1 MIKNDNAT
9 VLNILGTYLN
19 NYPNIIKEK
28 NIKEITKIGVS
39 TNKAFLLLFK
49 NIFDIPDDLFDH
61 YFPKII
67 KEEKIEDYQDNPYL
81 KNVLVKPV
89 AMNEWEIKYTPLPKY
104 SGFVSN
110 DFKCDFDGR
119 IYPQIGY
126 FTNDYSYLSIYQ
138 NDRLWMSI
146 TPNEINTM
154 KEPIN
159 HAFGHVTTLGL
170 GLGYFA
176 YMVSLKDEVTKVDI
190 VEIDENVIRLFLKYI
205 YPFFPHPEKI
215 SIINM
220 DALDYINMD
229 FDSDYVFCDLWH
241 DVSDGLPL
249 YKKISHIASFH
260 KDKIFEYW
268 IYDTMKYYLKS
279 GDE

>member
-104 SGFVSN
+104 SGFVE
-110 DFKCDFDGR
+110 
-119 IYPQIGY
+119 
-126 FTNDYSYLSIYQ
+126 TTVDY
-138 NDRLWMSI
+138 NGE
-146 TPNEINTM
+146 EILKPKTI
-154 KEPIN
+154 KQVFLHILFHEIS
-159 HAFGHVTTLGL
+159 TQK
-170 GLGYFA
+170 
-176 YMVSLKDEVTKVDI
+176 MVHL
-190 VEIDENVIRLFLKYI
+190 LQ
-205 YPFFPHPEKI
+205 
-215 SIINM
+215 
-220 DALDYINMD
+220 
-229 FDSDYVFCDLWH
+229 
-241 DVSDGLPL
+241 
-249 YKKISHIASFH
+249 
-260 KDKIFEYW
+260 
-268 IYDTMKYYLKS
+268 
-279 GDE
+279 

>member
-1 MIKNDNAT
+1 MIKNDNEA
-9 VLNILGTYLN
+9 VLNILGIYLN

-28 NIKEITKIGVS
+28 DIKKITNVGVS
-39 TNKAFLLLFK
+39 TNKAFLLLLQ
-49 NIFDIPDDLFDH
+49 NIFEIPNDLFNK

-81 KNVLVKPV
+81 KNIKVKDV
-89 AMNEWEIKYTPLPKY
+89 SLGDWEIKYTPLPKY

-110 DFKCDFDGR
+110 DFKCDFEGR

-126 FTNDYSYLSIYQ
+126 FTKDYYYLSIYQ

-154 KEPIN
+154 KKPIEN
-159 HAFGHVTTLGL
+159 SFGHVTTLGL

-176 YMVSLKDEVTKVDI
+176 YMISLKTNVTKVDI
-190 VEIDENVIRLFLKYI
+190 IEIDENVIRLFLKYI

-229 FDSDYVFCDLWH
+229 FESDYVFCDLWH

-249 YKKISHIASFH
+249 YKKISEIAKYH
-260 KDKIFEYW
+260 EDKIFEYW
-268 IYDTMKYYLKS
+268 IYDTMKYYIKK
-279 GDE
+279 DN

>member
-1 MIKNDNAT
+1 MIKNDNET
-9 VLNILGTYLN
+9 VLNILGIYLN

-28 NIKEITKIGVS
+28 DIKKITNVGVS
-39 TNKAFLLLFK
+39 TNKAFLLLLQ
-49 NIFDIPDDLFDH
+49 NIFEIPNDLFNK

-81 KNVLVKPV
+81 KNIKVKDV
-89 AMNEWEIKYTPLPKY
+89 SLGDWEIKYTPLPKY

-110 DFKCDFDGR
+110 DFKCDFEGR

-126 FTNDYSYLSIYQ
+126 FTKDYYYLSIYQ

-154 KEPIN
+154 KKPIEN
-159 HAFGHVTTLGL
+159 AFGHVTTLGL

-176 YMVSLKDEVTKVDI
+176 YMVSLKINVTKVDI
-190 VEIDENVIRLFLKYI
+190 IEIDENVIRLFLKYI

-229 FDSDYVFCDLWH
+229 FESDYVFCDLWH

-249 YKKISHIASFH
+249 YKKISEFTKYHE
-260 KDKIFEYW
+260 DKIFEYW
-268 IYDTMKYYLKS
+268 IYDTMKYYIKK
-279 GDE
+279 DN